1 MFHHTCNVQEKA
13 SVARHDI
20 KHVSAWDFDDDDAK
34 ESSTLKG
41 TKMLTH
47 AMRKQHKS
55 SRSQAAQ
62 MDRTYQRNRRH
73 DQWDQE
79 YDKGKVKKVKT
90 SQKNND
96 MFSGLRGVGSFVN
109 RNSSFGNRFDKA
121 SVAKTKAKKEGR
133 LVESKKPTTFGNKKR
148 KRREVSKGGRGSGS
162 GGGGGG
168 YNKLKMRKQGS

>member
-1 MFHHTCNVQEKA
+1 
-13 SVARHDI
+13 
-20 KHVSAWDFDDDDAK
+20 
-34 ESSTLKG
+34 
-41 TKMLTH
+41 
-47 AMRKQHKS
+47 
-55 SRSQAAQ
+55 

-148 KRREVSKGGRGSGS
+148 KRREVSKGGRGSG
-162 GGGGGG
+162 GGSGGG